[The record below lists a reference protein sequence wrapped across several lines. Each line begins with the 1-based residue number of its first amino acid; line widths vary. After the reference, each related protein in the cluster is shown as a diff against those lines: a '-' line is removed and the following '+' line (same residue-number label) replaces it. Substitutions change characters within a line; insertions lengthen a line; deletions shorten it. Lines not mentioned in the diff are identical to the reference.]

1 MLLVPYGDLLY
12 NSRETKITI
21 KKVRTFLQQHK
32 SAKYHE
38 KSLIMFYFYRS
49 FLKLLTISVASVVVV
64 SSLALLLSMSSSVQ
78 EILKVGGLG
87 SLELLVLSSA
97 EELEFE
103 VPLLLLCEF
112 SALLIR
118 ALRKLIIMIRDL
130 ASTVLPVIEYSLKIN
145 FGK

>member
-1 MLLVPYGDLLY
+1 
-12 NSRETKITI
+12 
-21 KKVRTFLQQHK
+21 
-32 SAKYHE
+32 
-38 KSLIMFYFYRS
+38 MFYFYRS

-87 SLELLVLSSA
+87 SLELLLVLSSA
-97 EELEFE
+97 EELELE

>member
-1 MLLVPYGDLLY
+1 
-12 NSRETKITI
+12 
-21 KKVRTFLQQHK
+21 
-32 SAKYHE
+32 
-38 KSLIMFYFYRS
+38 MFYFYRS

-97 EELEFE
+97 EELELE

>member
-1 MLLVPYGDLLY
+1 
-12 NSRETKITI
+12 
-21 KKVRTFLQQHK
+21 
-32 SAKYHE
+32 
-38 KSLIMFYFYRS
+38 MFYFYRS

-97 EELEFE
+97 EELELE

-118 ALRKLIIMIRDL
+118 ALRKLIIMMRDL